1 MYKRTSSLNFWQS
14 EYLITSQKPDTIEFG
29 AQQRRETLSASAT
42 KTRNPERLQLV
53 FKWNWMV
60 DRKCFPSKMIRT
72 YPLVLSLLSEVGF
85 EDIRRPDGGFYVFA
99 KLPSGVDDMSFASSL
114 IEENVFLL
122 PGTIFGMPGYLRFC
136 ALVPKDSPAFAM
148 ARNALKKAMA
158 TSLVV

>member
-1 MYKRTSSLNFWQS
+1 
-14 EYLITSQKPDTIEFG
+14 
-29 AQQRRETLSASAT
+29 
-42 KTRNPERLQLV
+42 
-53 FKWNWMV
+53 MV
-60 DRKCFPSKMIRT
+60 DRKCFPSEMIRT

-85 EDIRRPDGGFYVFA
+85 EDICRPDGGFYVFA